1 MGDIVPS
8 GKTIG
13 SPGGKKKIMYI
24 GICILYLWY
33 QSYMWK
39 AIRKSCPKKL
49 FKGAKLEKK
58 KKKIKKHSFKLIGFS
73 YVYGTQ
79 LPP

>member
-13 SPGGKKKIMYI
+13 SPGEKKIMYI

-33 QSYMWK
+33 QSYTWK

-49 FKGAKLEKK
+49 FKGAIVEKK
-58 KKKIKKHSFKLIGFS
+58 KKD
-73 YVYGTQ
+73 
-79 LPP
+79 